1 MNIAFVSNDPFNS
14 PVVDT
19 ATGQVIMQ
27 VSTPFRVGKRKTT
40 VCDARGRVVGEF
52 TRRWGH
58 DVVSYHGETMR
69 VRDWLPKKGHWS
81 RFVVP
86 AR

>member
-1 MNIAFVSNDPFNS
+1 MNVAFVSNDPFNS

-52 TRRWGH
+52 TRRWGQ

-81 RFVVP
+81 RFVV
-86 AR
+86 